1 VIFLSPLAVFSRDRF
16 LPTNR
21 VVELLFPRLD
31 PVVDVILLAFKTMEF
46 VLFCFVFLFFFF
58 SFFDKKVHLET
69 SGRELLLSFVS
80 LVERMAGLHPFLY
93 FLMPDLRFST
103 GF

>member
-46 VLFCFVFLFFFF
+46 VLFCFVFFF
-58 SFFDKKVHLET
+58 SSSRSLTRRFILRRPVESYCYH
-69 SGRELLLSFVS
+69 SCHWLSVW
-80 LVERMAGLHPFLY
+80 
-93 FLMPDLRFST
+93 PDFILSSIF
-103 GF
+103 